1 MSEQEPNP
9 GPQANPYRAPE
20 SFKPESQ
27 PSAGPGDRLIADG
40 RRVPGG
46 NGTLWI
52 ARAWDLFKEAPGM
65 WILLTII
72 YFVLAIIVHIIPA
85 GSFLFYLLSPILLAG
100 LMIGCESLANDDELE
115 LPHLFAGFSRSP
127 GSLLL
132 VGLLYLVG
140 TAAVFIFVALV
151 FVLLA
156 GGSTLGLLMK
166 AGDIA
171 DLPDLLATGGLV
183 LSFLL
188 ATLLFLALLVPLLMA
203 YWFAPALVVFHR
215 LEPLEAMKMSF
226 IGCMKNWIPFL
237 LWGLLG
243 LVLAIIATIPAM
255 LGWLVVWPIFVASI
269 YTSYRDIFVG
279 DLDRIGAPKVPAT
292 V

>member
-1 MSEQEPNP
+1 H
-9 GPQANPYRAPE
+9 
-20 SFKPESQ
+20 
-27 PSAGPGDRLIADG
+27 
-40 RRVPGG
+40 
-46 NGTLWI
+46 
-52 ARAWDLFKEAPGM
+52 
-65 WILLTII
+65 IL
-72 YFVLAIIVHIIPA
+72 PA

-115 LPHLFAGFSRSP
+115 LSHLFAGFSRSP

-140 TAAVFIFVALV
+140 TVAAFVFVALV

-183 LSFLL
+183 LSFLVACL
-188 ATLLFLALLVPLLMA
+188 IFLALLIPLLMA
-203 YWFAPALVVFHR
+203 YWFAPSLVVFHR

-226 IGCMKNWIPFL
+226 IGCLKNWVAFL
-237 LWGLLG
+237 IWGLLG
-243 LVLAIIATIPAM
+243 LVLAIIATIPFM
-255 LGWLVVWPIFVASI
+255 LGRLVAWPVFLA
-269 YTSYRDIFVG
+269 
-279 DLDRIGAPKVPAT
+279 
-292 V
+292 